1 MEDPTLDDRS
11 EKSLLLESD
20 QMTSHE
26 EEEVYSKKQRVDVPT
41 SGIDGTVSGARDSR
55 CCTGVGVRT
64 RSESRLL
71 IHFRQ
76 RALV

>member
-1 MEDPTLDDRS
+1 MEDPTLDDCS
-11 EKSLLLESD
+11 EKSFLLEESESD

-26 EEEVYSKKQRVDVPT
+26 EEEVYSKRQRVDVPT

-64 RSESRLL
+64 RSESRHVSLW
-71 IHFRQ
+71 
-76 RALV
+76 